1 VQLTAARYVGW
12 CPCFPYLKQSC
23 KARLYRVTSIEFML
37 IEKLA
42 YGFLWGEAC
51 RMFTLHQQSVSLFK
65 EESTFSSNLTCSLY
79 TPITTNLS
87 YREGAI
93 SEVHLKGIV
102 QLQMCSFL
110 CIQPTYIISNMQSLK
125 FIQQTVLYNFRD
137 GTDIAQQ
144 SSEKED
150 LEAAGCVM
158 AQVLAKS
165 S

>member
-1 VQLTAARYVGW
+1 
-12 CPCFPYLKQSC
+12 
-23 KARLYRVTSIEFML
+23 
-37 IEKLA
+37 
-42 YGFLWGEAC
+42 
-51 RMFTLHQQSVSLFK
+51 
-65 EESTFSSNLTCSLY
+65 
-79 TPITTNLS
+79 
-87 YREGAI
+87 
-93 SEVHLKGIV
+93 
-102 QLQMCSFL
+102 
-110 CIQPTYIISNMQSLK
+110 MQSLK